1 MKTFVWF
8 LFSVLIPFSLVSQ
21 TIIWEE
27 QTSNYQ
33 FPQGMKLFKG
43 TISGNDTF
51 FAYYYEVDM
60 TYPDIAVRPYLR
72 TSPAQVDDFTAEVGA
87 YAAINGGFFAGT
99 TSVSSVIYPGQ
110 IPAINLTSV
119 VRNSMTYPLIRPIIA
134 MHTDRTMATEWVYH
148 HSYNLDDLYIYE
160 NPLPYVCNAP
170 SPLPAPV
177 KANGIPYENI
187 AFGLGG
193 GPQLIKDGVIT
204 ITYCEEIFWGSG
216 VLLTDYRPRTAVGYK
231 SDQKVILFATNNMR
245 IGDMAEMLLGL
256 GCYEAINLDGGGS
269 TAISAGGQS
278 LYDQNR
284 AVPTIFAIVHSDSLN
299 IPNQPTF
306 EKIIDTSDEGVTF
319 NGSWF
324 PTANPGSWESP
335 SLLHGL
341 ATNNEYYQFP
351 LNLPAAGEYEIYGW
365 WTSSAN
371 RSTNTPFIIDHAN
384 GQTQVP
390 VNQTINGSTW
400 ALIGTYNFNGTA
412 DEKVR
417 VTAGA
422 TTNAYVVADAI
433 RILSYDPALNQN
445 VIAIIQPVQD
455 ISVPFGTPLNEAL
468 ALLSQQTT
476 IVTTQN
482 QTFTVDLNW
491 TSQTYSANVPGDY
504 QAVATFVLPEGVL
517 QSDPPMPLEVLAT
530 ITVEEAT
537 GLGSYALSKINIY
550 PNPADGYFVIEGKS
564 AEALRYEIFSNEGKI
579 VANGS
584 MTGNFSRKIDL
595 SGQPS
600 GIYMLRLSDS
610 KTNRF
615 YKIAL
620 K

>member
-1 MKTFVWF
+1 
-8 LFSVLIPFSLVSQ
+8 
-21 TIIWEE
+21 
-27 QTSNYQ
+27 
-33 FPQGMKLFKG
+33 
-43 TISGNDTF
+43 
-51 FAYYYEVDM
+51 
-60 TYPDIAVRPYLR
+60 
-72 TSPAQVDDFTAEVGA
+72 
-87 YAAINGGFFAGT
+87 
-99 TSVSSVIYPGQ
+99 
-110 IPAINLTSV
+110 
-119 VRNSMTYPLIRPIIA
+119 
-134 MHTDRTMATEWVYH
+134 
-148 HSYNLDDLYIYE
+148 
-160 NPLPYVCNAP
+160 
-170 SPLPAPV
+170 
-177 KANGIPYENI
+177 
-187 AFGLGG
+187 
-193 GPQLIKDGVIT
+193 
-204 ITYCEEIFWGSG
+204 
-216 VLLTDYRPRTAVGYK
+216 
-231 SDQKVILFATNNMR
+231 
-245 IGDMAEMLLGL
+245 
-256 GCYEAINLDGGGS
+256 
-269 TAISAGGQS
+269 
-278 LYDQNR
+278 
-284 AVPTIFAIVHSDSLN
+284 
-299 IPNQPTF
+299 
-306 EKIIDTSDEGVTF
+306 
-319 NGSWF
+319 
-324 PTANPGSWESP
+324 
-335 SLLHGL
+335 LLHGL

-468 ALLSQQTT
+468 AILSQQTT

-564 AEALRYEIFSNEGKI
+564 AEALRYEIFSAEGKI
-579 VANGS
+579 VGTGS
-584 MTGNFSRKIDL
+584 MNGNFSRKIDL